1 MSNNDNQPFND
12 TSLKITELDV
22 SNFINLLDQ
31 YVSDRDWIQQA
42 LNRLRLELQEEIDLN
57 IKLKELQP
65 DQTGFLVNKVQDF
78 INKYQTELINTENE
92 LQQILTQLQQL
103 ITENENLMNSNN
115 KLKEQLIQL
124 NTSGIDIKI
133 TNIRNLINSN
143 IKLLKEN
150 NRWGDTTDQFYKFN
164 RNLSNI
170 KNNEVITQK
179 QHNEKEGHYSALYLD
194 GNTWFYLG
202 DLGNKFIEFK
212 NELST

>member
-115 KLKEQLIQL
+115 KLIL
-124 NTSGIDIKI
+124 S
-133 TNIRNLINSN
+133 
-143 IKLLKEN
+143 LL
-150 NRWGDTTDQFYKFN
+150 
-164 RNLSNI
+164 
-170 KNNEVITQK
+170 
-179 QHNEKEGHYSALYLD
+179 
-194 GNTWFYLG
+194 
-202 DLGNKFIEFK
+202 
-212 NELST
+212 